1 MGVRHRKPQSQEQ
14 QSLAQAQKD
23 LLATQEVAAS
33 LIVDGLSKDAEILD
47 LKELV
52 ANLVITTGGAV

>member
-1 MGVRHRKPQSQEQ
+1 MGSTWKKEKTREQ
-14 QSLAQAQKD
+14 KKLTQTQKD
-23 LLATQEVAAS
+23 LLATQEAAAS
-33 LIVDGLSKDAEILD
+33 LVVDGLDKDAEILD

>member
-1 MGVRHRKPQSQEQ
+1 MGVRHRKAPSQEQ